1 MAEEVRSTMKNS
13 IVGIFAHP
21 DDEAFG
27 PSGTL
32 AKLSKNHD
40 VYLICVTDGNA
51 GGNLENI
58 RKNELLKSAKILGI
72 KEVFFLNFKDGEL
85 NNNLYH
91 KLAREIKKY
100 LKKLRPETVITF
112 EPRGISGHIDH
123 VVVSLVTTFVFKKL
137 HFIKKLLYFCIDEAQ
152 RNSEGDDYFI
162 YFPPGYNLNNI
173 DMTVDISEEWDQKVQ
188 AIHAHQSQAKDGDF
202 ILSMLSGLP
211 KEECFLELKK

>member
-1 MAEEVRSTMKNS
+1 MKSS

-40 VYLICVTDGNA
+40 VYLICVTDGNS
-51 GGNLENI
+51 GKNLKDI
-58 RKNELLKSAKILGI
+58 RKNELFKSAKILGI

-91 KLAREIKKY
+91 KLAQEIEKY
-100 LKKLRPETVITF
+100 LEKLRPETVITF
-112 EPRGISGHIDH
+112 KPRGISGHIDH
-123 VVVSLVTTFVFKKL
+123 VAVSLVTTFVFMKL
-137 HFIKKLLYFCIDEAQ
+137 QFIKKLLYFCIDKAQ
-152 RNSEGDDYFI
+152 RNFEGDDYFI
-162 YFPPGYNLNNI
+162 YFPPGYDRKNI
-173 DMTVDISEEWDQKVQ
+173 DMTVDISDEWEQKVQ
-188 AIHAHQSQAKDGDF
+188 AINAHQSQAKDGDF
-202 ILSMLSGLP
+202 ILSMLSKFP